1 MKPEGIVYFPSPAAF
16 GRWLEKHHGRKTALW
31 VGFHRKATGRPS
43 LTWSESV
50 DEALCWGWIDGIRKS
65 VDGTRFTMRFTPR
78 KRGSIWSAINI
89 RKAKALIASGRMR
102 PPGLTA
108 FRARRSDRSAV
119 YSFEQKKTPKLTPE
133 YERTFRRNAAAWE
146 FFRTR
151 SDAYRRVTSHWVI
164 SAKQEETRRRRLG
177 ILIES
182 SEAHRPIPGLLRAPQ
197 AKRTREGAS
206 PSPTRTKGR
215 P

>member
-1 MKPEGIVYFPSPAAF
+1 MEPEKILYFASPSAF
-16 GRWLEKHHGRKTALW
+16 GRWLEKYHGKKTALW

-78 KRGSIWSAINI
+78 KPGSNWSAINI
-89 RKAKALIASGRMR
+89 RKVKVLIAAGRMR
-102 PPGLTA
+102 PPGLAA
-108 FRARRSDRSAV
+108 FRARRSDRSGV
-119 YSFEQKKTPKLTPE
+119 YSFEQKKTPKLSE
-133 YERTFRRNAAAWE
+133 SYERIFRQNRTAWE

-151 SDAYRRVTSHWVI
+151 TDAYRRVTSHWVI
-164 SAKQEETRRRRLG
+164 SAKQEETRLRRLA

-182 SEAHRPIPGLLRAPQ
+182 SEANRPIPGLPRAPQ
-197 AKRTREGAS
+197 AKPA
-206 PSPTRTKGR
+206 K
-215 P
+215 

>member
-1 MKPEGIVYFPSPAAF
+1 MEPEKILYFSSPLAF
-16 GRWLEKHHGRKTALW
+16 GRWLEKHHGKRTALW

-65 VDGTRFTMRFTPR
+65 VDSTRFTQRFTPR
-78 KRGSIWSAINI
+78 KPGSIWSAINI
-89 RKAKALIASGRMR
+89 RKVKALIASGRMR
-102 PPGLTA
+102 PPGLAA

-119 YSFEQKKTPKLTPE
+119 YSFEQKKTPKLSAS
-133 YERTFRRNAAAWE
+133 YERIFRRNRAAWE

-151 SDAYRRVTSHWVI
+151 THAYRRVTSHWVI
-164 SAKQEETRRRRLG
+164 SAKQEETRLRRLG

-182 SEAHRPIPGLLRAPQ
+182 SEANRPIPGLPRAPQ
-197 AKRTREGAS
+197 AKPA
-206 PSPTRTKGR
+206 K
-215 P
+215 